1 MVHLVN
7 TSEKQSRDV
16 GARSWISQIEVG
28 EREEPDEDL
37 STDVLLSWKFRLP
50 SDSKP

>member
-7 TSEKQSRDV
+7 TSEKQRSDV
-16 GARSWISQIEVG
+16 GGSWISQIEVG

-50 SDSKP
+50 SDSKQ